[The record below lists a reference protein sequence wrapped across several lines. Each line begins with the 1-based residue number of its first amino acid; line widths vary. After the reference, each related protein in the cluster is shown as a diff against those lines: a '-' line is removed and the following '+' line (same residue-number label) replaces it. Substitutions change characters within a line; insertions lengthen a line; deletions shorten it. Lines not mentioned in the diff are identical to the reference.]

1 MPHRRQVELSDED
14 FWALQALASQDR
26 RSFKEQANYLLHEA
40 IRAALARLEGL
51 ENRDAD
57 SQSVAAA

>member
-14 FWALQALASQDR
+14 FWALTSLATQNN

-40 IRAALARLEGL
+40 IRGALARLERL
-51 ENRDAD
+51 KDTESDHAV
-57 SQSVAAA
+57 VAA